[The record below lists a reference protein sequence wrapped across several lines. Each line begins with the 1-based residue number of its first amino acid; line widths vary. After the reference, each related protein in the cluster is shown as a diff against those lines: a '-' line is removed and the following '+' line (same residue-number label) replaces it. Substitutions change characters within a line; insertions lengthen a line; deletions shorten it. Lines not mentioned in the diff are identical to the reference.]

1 MEPMQ
6 QTVESVFD
14 DLGVG
19 ITLHDPETG
28 AIVGANSRLAE
39 LYGYTEAELRE
50 LSVADYT
57 ATDEGF
63 TQADAEARIQAAADG
78 EPQEFEWRI
87 ERADGERF
95 WAEVRLARTTLDGE
109 DYVLAE
115 ISDISA
121 RKHHQQALDSE
132 RAFIEQSLE
141 TLEDSFYLLDVDGT
155 LQRWNKRLAETTGYS
170 DAELDEMHAFDLFD
184 EADQPTIEAAIA
196 EVRETGSVIVEAP
209 FCTADGELIP
219 HEFTG
224 TQLTDDHGN
233 IQGII
238 GIGRDISDR
247 TERLDRLETQEQ
259 AFRKLH
265 QTAAKSVPFEEKV
278 AELLEFGRGYMGVE
292 QGFLTKIDGDT
303 QEIVV
308 GVGPNQQLKTG
319 VSAPFA
325 ESYCR
330 HTVASDQAGPLVV
343 TDAANDGWE
352 DDPAYERFGLGCYAG
367 ATITIDGET
376 TGTICFADRDPADK
390 EFTEIQETFVELL
403 TEWASYELERADRE
417 RKYRRLT
424 ERISDAYYA
433 VDTDFTVTYWN
444 DAIAD
449 RLAVPREEVVGET
462 LWEYFPE
469 ITDTVVEDRLRE
481 AMTTGEPTTCEY
493 YYEPADYWTVLQIY
507 PDDDGLAVI
516 SKDITDRK
524 QYERRLERSNE
535 RLQEFAYILSHDL
548 QEPLRMVSSYID
560 LLESELA
567 DELDAE
573 TQEYMQFAVDGAE
586 RMRGMIDGLLQYS
599 RVESEGEEFS
609 PTDSEAVLN
618 GVLDDLRLKIRE
630 RDAEVT
636 VRSLPTIHADG
647 DQLGQL
653 FQNLIKNAI
662 EHGGDGVAIEIDATE
677 TTVGYRLSVS
687 DNGPG
692 IPETE
697 QDDIFGLFDKGGD
710 SDGTGIGLAV
720 CERIVSRHD
729 GDISVDSKPGDGT
742 TFSITLPDRGS

>member
-1 MEPMQ
+1 VKE
-6 QTVESVFD
+6 TVSSVFD
-14 DLGVG
+14 DLEIG
-19 ITLHDPETG
+19 ITLHDPKTG
-28 AIVGANSRLAE
+28 AIRGVNSRLEE
-39 LYGYTEAELRE
+39 LYGYSEAELRE
-50 LSVADYT
+50 LSVADYS

-63 TQADAEARIQAAADG
+63 TQADAERRIQAAADG
-78 EPQEFEWRI
+78 DPQAFEWRI
-87 ERADGERF
+87 ERPDGERVPVR
-95 WAEVRLARTTLDGE
+95 VRLARTELDGE
-109 DYVLAE
+109 AYVIAE
-115 ISDISA
+115 IRDISD
-121 RKHHQQALDSE
+121 RKQQAADLEAE
-132 RAFIEQSLE
+132 RGFIEQSLE
-141 TLEDSFYLLDVDGT
+141 TLEDAFYLLDPDGR
-155 LQRWNKRLAETTGYS
+155 LQRWNSTFAEQTGYTA
-170 DAELDEMHAFDLFD
+170 AELDGMHALEFFPESDHERVG
-184 EADQPTIEAAIA
+184 EAIED
-196 EVRETGSVIVEAP
+196 VLETGSAVVEAELLA
-209 FCTADGELIP
+209 TDGESTA

-224 TQLTDDHGN
+224 TRLTDTDGT
-233 IQGII
+233 IRGII
-238 GIGRDISDR
+238 GIGRDISAR
-247 TERLDRLETQEQ
+247 TERLEHLKKQEQ
-259 AFRKLH
+259 AFHHLH
-265 QTAAKSVPFEEKV
+265 ETASKSASFEEKI

-292 QGFLTKIDGDT
+292 QGFFTRIDGNT
-303 QEIVV
+303 QRIAV
-308 GVGPNQQLKTG
+308 GVGPNEQL
-319 VSAPFA
+319 VSGAEAPFS

-330 HTVASDQAGPLVV
+330 HTVAPESDSPLTV
-343 TDAANDGWE
+343 TDAAAEGWT
-352 DDPAYERFGLGCYAG
+352 DDPAFERFGLGCYAG
-367 ATITIDGET
+367 SKVTVDGELV
-376 TGTICFADRDPADK
+376 GTICFADREPADK

-462 LWEYFPE
+462 LWEYFAE

-609 PTDSEAVLN
+609 PTDIEAVVE

-677 TTVGYRLSVS
+677 TTAGYRLSVS

>member
-1 MEPMQ
+1 MQ

-28 AIVGANSRLAE
+28 AIVGANSRLEE
-39 LYGYTEAELRE
+39 LYGYTEAELSE

-78 EPQEFEWRI
+78 EPQEFEWRV

-95 WAEVRLARTTLDGE
+95 WAEVRLARTSLDGD

-155 LQRWNKRLAETTGYS
+155 LQRWNATLSETTGYS
-170 DAELDEMHAFDLFD
+170 DDEFAEMHALELFA
-184 EADQPTIEAAIA
+184 EADQPTIGTAIE
-196 EVRETGSVIVEAP
+196 EVIESGSAIVEAP
-209 FCTADGELIP
+209 LQTADGDLIP

-224 TQLTDDHGN
+224 TQLTDDEGE

-238 GIGRDISDR
+238 GIGRNIAER
-247 TERLDRLETQEQ
+247 KERLDRLQKQEE
-259 AFRKLH
+259 AFRTLH
-265 QTAAKSVPFEEKV
+265 QTASKSVPFEEKV
-278 AELLEFGRGYMGVE
+278 AELLEFGRAFMGVE
-292 QGFLTKIDGDT
+292 QGFLTSIDGDT

-308 GVGPNQQLKTG
+308 GVGPNEQLKTG
-319 VSAPFA
+319 AEAPFS

-330 HTVASDQAGPLVV
+330 HTVDPERNGPLTVM
-343 TDAANDGWE
+343 DAANEGWK
-352 DDPAYERFGLGCYAG
+352 DDPAFERFGLACYAG
-367 ATITIDGET
+367 SKITVDGET
-376 TGTICFADRDPADK
+376 TGTICFADRNPADK

-403 TEWASYELERADRE
+403 TEWVGYELERAERE
-417 RKYRRLT
+417 AKYRRLT

-433 VDTDFTVTYWN
+433 VDTEFTVTYWN
-444 DAIAD
+444 DTIAE
-449 RLAVPREEVVGET
+449 RLDVPHEEIVGEN

-469 ITDTVVEDRLRE
+469 ITDTVVEERLRE
-481 AMTTGEPTTCEY
+481 AMATGEATTCEY
-493 YYEPADYWTVLQIY
+493 YYEPADYWSVLQIY

-524 QYERRLERSNE
+524 EYERRLERSNE

-548 QEPLRMVSSYID
+548 QEPLRMVSSYVD
-560 LLESELA
+560 LLEAELG
-567 DELDAE
+567 DDLDAD
-573 TQEYMQFAVDGAE
+573 TREYMEFAVDGAD
-586 RMRGMIDGLLQYS
+586 RMRGMIDGLLEYS
-599 RVESEGEEFS
+599 RVETEGKEFES
-609 PTDSEAVLN
+609 VDAEAVVD
-618 GVLDDLRLKIRE
+618 GVIDDLQLAITE
-630 RDAEVT
+630 ADAEVT
-636 VRSLPTIHADG
+636 VGDLPTVTADF

-653 FQNLIKNAI
+653 FQNLLTNAI
-662 EHGGDGVAIEIDATE
+662 DHGGQGTTVEVTATE
-677 TTVGYRLSVS
+677 TSQGTEFAVS
-687 DNGPG
+687 DDGPG
-692 IPETE
+692 IPADQ
-697 QDDIFGLFDKGGD
+697 QDEIFGLFDKGGD

-720 CERIVSRHD
+720 CERIVARHD
-729 GDISVDSKPGDGT
+729 GEISVESTPGEGT
-742 TFSITLPDRGS
+742 KFYVTLPDE

>member
-1 MEPMQ
+1 M
-6 QTVESVFD
+6 
-14 DLGVG
+14 
-19 ITLHDPETG
+19 
-28 AIVGANSRLAE
+28 
-39 LYGYTEAELRE
+39 
-50 LSVADYT
+50 
-57 ATDEGF
+57 
-63 TQADAEARIQAAADG
+63 
-78 EPQEFEWRI
+78 
-87 ERADGERF
+87 
-95 WAEVRLARTTLDGE
+95 
-109 DYVLAE
+109 
-115 ISDISA
+115 
-121 RKHHQQALDSE
+121 
-132 RAFIEQSLE
+132 
-141 TLEDSFYLLDVDGT
+141 
-155 LQRWNKRLAETTGYS
+155 AETTGYS

-224 TQLTDDHGN
+224 TQLTDDHGT

-319 VSAPFA
+319 ASAPFA

-330 HTVASDQAGPLVV
+330 HTVAPDQAGPLVV

-403 TEWASYELERADRE
+403 TEWVTYEIERAERE
-417 RKYRRLT
+417 AKYRRLT

-433 VDTDFTVTYWN
+433 VDTEFTVTYWN

-449 RLAVPREEVVGET
+449 RLDVPREEVIGEN

-469 ITDTVVEDRLRE
+469 ITDTVVEERLRE
-481 AMTTGEPTTCEY
+481 AMTTGKSTTCEY

-524 QYERRLERSNE
+524 EYERRLKRSNE

-548 QEPLRMVSSYID
+548 QEPLRMVSSYVD
-560 LLESELA
+560 LLESELG
-567 DELDAE
+567 DDLDAD
-573 TQEYMQFAVDGAE
+573 TQEYMEFAVDGAE
-586 RMRGMIDGLLQYS
+586 RMRGMIDGLLEYS
-599 RVESEGEEFS
+599 RVETEGKAFES
-609 PTDSEAVLN
+609 VDAEAVVD
-618 GVLDDLRLKIRE
+618 GVVDDLQLAIAE
-630 RDAEVT
+630 ADAEIIVGD
-636 VRSLPTIHADG
+636 LPTVAADF

-653 FQNLIKNAI
+653 FQNLLTNAI
-662 EHGGDGVAIEIDATE
+662 DHGGKGTTVEVTATE
-677 TTVGYRLSVS
+677 TTQGVEFAVS
-687 DNGPG
+687 DDGPG
-692 IPETE
+692 IPADQ
-697 QDDIFGLFDKGGD
+697 QDEIFGLFDKGGD

-720 CERIVSRHD
+720 CERIVTRHD
-729 GDISVDSKPGDGT
+729 GEIRVESTPGDGT
-742 TFSITLPDRGS
+742 TFYITLPDS